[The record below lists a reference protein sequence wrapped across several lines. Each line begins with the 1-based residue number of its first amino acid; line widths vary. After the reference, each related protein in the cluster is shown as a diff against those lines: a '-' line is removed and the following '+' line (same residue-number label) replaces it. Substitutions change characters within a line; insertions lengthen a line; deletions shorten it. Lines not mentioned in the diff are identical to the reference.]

1 MNDSE
6 PMQTSDPKAGSPA
19 RSVAVMRLANVFVH
33 GLAAATLA
41 EQEGG
46 FALSYR
52 TGYEG
57 APVSLALPLRAEAY
71 RFESFPAFFDGLLPE
86 GWQLE
91 ALLRSAKLDRD
102 DLFGQLL
109 SVGEDPVGAVTVVE
123 AELAPAGQPDYQEA
137 RNQEART

>member
-57 APVSLALPLRAEAY
+57 APVSLALPVRAEAY

-123 AELAPAGQPDYQEA
+123 AELAPVGLPEG
-137 RNQEART
+137 QEART